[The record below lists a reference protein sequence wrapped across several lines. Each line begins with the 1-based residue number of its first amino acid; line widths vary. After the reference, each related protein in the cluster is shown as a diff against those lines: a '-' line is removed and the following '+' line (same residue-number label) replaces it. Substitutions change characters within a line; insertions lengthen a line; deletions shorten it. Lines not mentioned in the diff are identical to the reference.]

1 MIWEK
6 IVRILESEKYFKKVK
21 EFDKIKERKKIS
33 KILGGKVRVK
43 KKFK

>member
-6 IVRILESEKYFKKVK
+6 IVRILESEKYFKEVK